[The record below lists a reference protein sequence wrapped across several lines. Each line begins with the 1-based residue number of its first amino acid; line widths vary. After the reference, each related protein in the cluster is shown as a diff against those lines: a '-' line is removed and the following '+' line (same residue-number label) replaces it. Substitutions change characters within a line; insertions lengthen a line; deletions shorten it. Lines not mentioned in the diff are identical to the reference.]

1 MRCSNCGWDNPNG
14 NQKCE
19 KCNAPLSGS
28 MINYNEQE
36 TPSVS
41 HPAEVL
47 KRTVREVG
55 AVAEPVSQSASNICP
70 RCGYPL
76 AEGESRC
83 PQCGT
88 ELKAKA
94 SPFRGTV
101 NNWMQPDNG
110 AFCTLNVIPWEGES
124 IQHTP
129 MTYSGNKIVLNRQNT
144 DPNNQSITSKEQA
157 VLCFENGDWYIE
169 DHSSQQTTLLRVRGK
184 MKLQSGDVIALG
196 NRLFE
201 FKA

>member
-1 MRCSNCGWDNPNG
+1 MRCNNCGWDNPNG
-14 NQKCE
+14 IQKCE
-19 KCNAPLSGS
+19 KCNAPLCGS
-28 MINYNEQE
+28 MINYNEQK

-41 HPAEVL
+41 SSAEVL

-55 AVAEPVSQSASNICP
+55 AVAEPISQLTSNVCP
-70 RCGYPL
+70 NCGYPL

-88 ELKAKA
+88 EKKV
-94 SPFRGTV
+94 SPFKGTV
-101 NNWMQPDNG
+101 NTWMQPDNG
-110 AFCTLNVIPWEGES
+110 AFCTLKVIPWEGEGT
-124 IQHTP
+124 QHAP

-157 VLCFENGDWYIE
+157 VLSFENGDWYIE
-169 DHSSQQTTLLRVRGK
+169 DHSTQQTTLLRVRGK

-201 FKA
+201 FNT